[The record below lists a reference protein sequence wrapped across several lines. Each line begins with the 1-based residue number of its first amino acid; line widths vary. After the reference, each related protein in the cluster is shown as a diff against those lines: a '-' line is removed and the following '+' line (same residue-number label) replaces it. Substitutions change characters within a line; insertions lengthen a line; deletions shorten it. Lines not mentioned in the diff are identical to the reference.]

1 MIQLKGTQV
10 AALAA
15 SREERNQRLMRLLRI
30 VLMVTVVLS
39 LFYDTGSV
47 LGILEVN
54 RVLSGLSLIF
64 IGIGI
69 FVAMLELYAA
79 AIFKVMAPAIPLSE
93 RLQAAEWTTTTNL
106 AEYVSFD
113 LATALSESAKGAT
126 YDYAMFKEVLIRQS
140 AAKTI
145 LVRAGLVGDLPASEA
160 PTQAPSVRQPV
171 TSLDNLFAYAAQQV
185 VESKSERIDV
195 SHILRAMAEHDQ
207 SFANIL
213 FEHHVEASDL
223 SQAISWFERSE
234 QLRMKHWFW
243 QQGRVGSYGIGRDWA
258 AGYTPTLSQYATD
271 ISKYLS
277 DPALASRIVGRHAV
291 VDQII
296 TALSSEREANV
307 LLIGLPGVGKKTLVN
322 GVAAQISSGEVPSSL
337 KDKHVMQLDVGQL
350 LAGVKNQGELEARLL
365 RVLTDAQRAGNIIL
379 FIDNL
384 HTLLS
389 ADEGTVGS
397 INAAALLLPALNSG
411 AMQIIA
417 SSTPQDF
424 SASIAR
430 QSSVAQ
436 AFKRIDVDEPS
447 SEDTQTILQSI
458 ALHLEYRLG
467 VLITMPVIRTV
478 VADADRYLHKEPR
491 PENAISLLEATAT
504 AAANRAEY
512 IITPA
517 TVNSVVTEISK
528 VPVGSVGEDEKGKL
542 LNLET
547 ALHSKVIGQNEAV
560 NAVAQALRRA
570 RSGLAGGKRPLGSFL
585 FLGPTGV
592 GKTETAKALAGAY
605 FGAETAMLR
614 FDMSEYQSAAALGQ
628 LIGSA
633 TEAQSGGSGQ
643 LTGQVRDKPFSLLLL
658 DELEKAHPD
667 VLNIFL
673 QVLDDGHL
681 TDGLGQKIDFTN
693 TIIIATSNAGSEFI
707 RVQVQAGKTSE
718 QFQAELLNQLQAKG
732 VFRPEFIN
740 RFDAVIAFHPLT
752 PDELT
757 QIVDLQLADLNKRLA
772 EEGVT
777 IALTSAAKTELAER
791 GYQPEFGARALKRVM
806 QTALED
812 IVANRLLAGTI
823 QRGQT
828 VTLDVADLAQ

>member
-15 SREERNQRLMRLLRI
+15 TREERRQPLSQVLRI
-30 VLMVTVVLS
+30 VLLVGVTLS
-39 LFYDTGSV
+39 LLYGIGSV

-54 RVLSGLSLIF
+54 RILSGLSLIL
-64 IGIGI
+64 IGVGI
-69 FVAMLELYAA
+69 FVAMLELYVASIMA
-79 AIFKVMAPAIPLSE
+79 VHAPAVPLAD
-93 RLQAAEWTTTTNL
+93 RLQTPDWTTTTNL
-106 AEYVSFD
+106 AEYVS
-113 LATALSESAKGAT
+113 LEVAATLLVSAQGGT
-126 YDYAMFKEVLIRQS
+126 YDYAMFKEALVKQP

-145 LVRAGLVGDLPASEA
+145 LVRAGLVGELPASEPQA
-160 PTQAPSVRQPV
+160 QAPAVAQPV
-171 TSLDNLFAYAAQQV
+171 TSIDNLFAYAAEIA
-185 VESKSERIDV
+185 VERKSDRIEI
-195 SHILRAMAEHDQ
+195 SHILRAVATHDQ
-207 SFANIL
+207 SFVSSL
-213 FEHHVEASDL
+213 FTHHVESSDVDQ
-223 SQAISWFERSE
+223 SIRWFERSE
-234 QLRMKHWFW
+234 QLKAKHWFW
-243 QQGRVGSYGIGRDWA
+243 QNGRVGSYGIGRDWA

-271 ISKYLS
+271 ISKYLQ

-291 VDQII
+291 VEQII
-296 TALSSEREANV
+296 TALSSERKANV
-307 LLIGLPGVGKKTLVN
+307 LLVGAPGVGKKTLVN
-322 GVAAQISSGEVPSSL
+322 GVAAQISSGEVPPSL
-337 KDKHVMQLDVGQL
+337 ADKHVMQLDVNQL
-350 LAGVKNQGELEARLL
+350 LAGATNEGELEARLL
-365 RVLTDAQRAGNIIL
+365 KVLNDAQRAGNIIL
-379 FIDNL
+379 FIDNI
-384 HTLLS
+384 HTLLA
-389 ADEGTVGS
+389 ADEGVVGS

-411 AMQIIA
+411 ALQIIA
-417 SSTPQDF
+417 SSTPQDY

-430 QSSVAQ
+430 QGAVAQ

-447 SEDTQTILQSI
+447 PEDTQTILQST

-478 VADADRYLHKEPR
+478 VTDADRYLHQDPR
-491 PENAISLLEATAT
+491 PENAIGLLEATAT
-504 AAANRAEY
+504 ATANRAEY
-512 IITPA
+512 VVTIA
-517 TVNSVVTEISK
+517 TVDSVVTEISK
-528 VPVGSVGEDEKGKL
+528 VPVGSVGETEKDKL

-547 ALHSKVIGQNEAV
+547 VLHSKVIGQNEAV

-570 RSGLAGGKRPLGSFL
+570 RSGLSGGKRPIGSFL

-605 FGAETAMLR
+605 FGSEDAMLR

-633 TEAQSGGSGQ
+633 TEAQSGNSGQ

-707 RVQVQAGKTSE
+707 REQVQAGKTSE
-718 QFQAELLNQLQAKG
+718 QFQAELLNQLQSQG
-732 VFRPEFIN
+732 TFRPEFLN

-752 PDELT
+752 PEELL
-757 QIVDLQLADLNKRLA
+757 QIVDLQLVDLNKRLA

-777 IALTSAAKTELAER
+777 IALTPAAKQELATR
-791 GYQPEFGARALKRVM
+791 GYQPEFGARALRRVM

-812 IVANRLLAGTI
+812 IVANRLLQGTI

-828 VTLDVADLAQ
+828 VTIDAADLAQ